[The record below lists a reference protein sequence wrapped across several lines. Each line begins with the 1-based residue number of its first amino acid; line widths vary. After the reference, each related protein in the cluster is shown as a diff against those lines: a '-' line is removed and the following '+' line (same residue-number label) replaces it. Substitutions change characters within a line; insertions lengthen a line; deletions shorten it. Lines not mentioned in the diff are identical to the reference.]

1 MGRTLTISRREL
13 AAYFSTPLAYVFIVI
28 FLALAG
34 SVTFYFGSFFDRNQA
49 DLQPFFAFHPWLYLF
64 LIPAVG
70 MRLWAEERKSGTLEL
85 LLTLPLTTVD
95 SVLGKFLAA
104 WIFAGIA
111 LILTFPIW
119 ITVNWLGS
127 PDNGVIVASY
137 IGSWLMAGAFL
148 AIGGFVS
155 ALTRNQVIA
164 FVIGAAV
171 CFLFLMSGLD
181 VVQGAV
187 RGWAPPYVVEL
198 LGSLSFLVHFE
209 RVLKGVLDIRDL
221 IFFFSVMGVFLFAN
235 VITVELKKGV

>member
-104 WIFAGIA
+104 WIFTGIA

-119 ITVNWLGS
+119 ITVNWLGN

-187 RGWAPPYVVEL
+187 RGWAPPYVTEMV
-198 LGSLSFLVHFE
+198 GSMSFLVHFE

>member
-95 SVLGKFLAA
+95 SVLGKFFAA

-119 ITVNWLGS
+119 ITVNWLGN

-164 FVIGAAV
+164 FVVGAAV

-235 VITVELKKGV
+235 VITVELKKGM

>member
-1 MGRTLTISRREL
+1 MGRTFAISRREL
-13 AAYFSTPLAYVFIVI
+13 GAYFSTPLAYVFIVI

-70 MRLWAEERKSGTLEL
+70 MRLWAEERKTGTLEL
-85 LLTLPLTTVD
+85 LMTLPVTTVD

-104 WIFAGIA
+104 WIFTGIA

-119 ITVNWLGS
+119 ITVNWLGD

-187 RGWAPPYVVEL
+187 RGWAPPYVVQL

-235 VITVELKKGV
+235 VVTVELKKGA

>member
-1 MGRTLTISRREL
+1 MHQTLAISRREL

-34 SVTFYFGSFFDRNQA
+34 AVTFYFGGFFDRNQA
-49 DLQPFFAFHPWLYLF
+49 DLIPFFSFHPWLYLF

-85 LLTLPLTTVD
+85 LMTLPVTTLD
-95 SVLGKFLAA
+95 SVLGKFIAA

-111 LILTFPIW
+111 LALTFPIW
-119 ITVNWLGS
+119 ITVNYLGN

-164 FVIGAAV
+164 FVIAAAV

-181 VVQGAV
+181 IVQSAV

-198 LGSLSFLVHFE
+198 VASFSFLVHFE
-209 RVLKGVLDIRDL
+209 RIMRGVLDVRDV
-221 IFFFSVMGVFLFAN
+221 IFFLAVMGVFLYAN
-235 VITVELKKGV
+235 VVTVELKKGA